1 MTFVLKTNRSPRI
14 AENEKSYLN
23 SSTTTMFIFRA
34 SFWSVALPAV
44 IRVAA
49 EMPLPIELPAENVTS
64 PLESLE
70 VPQLGVAGGQSLLG
84 LFERQSRRSP
94 CSDKRWHGN

>member
-14 AENEKSYLN
+14 AENDKSYLN
-23 SSTTTMFIFRA
+23 PSMTTMFAFRA
-34 SFWSVALPAV
+34 SFWSLELPAV
-44 IRVAA
+44 IKVAA
-49 EMPLPIELPAENVTS
+49 ETPRPIELPAEDVTS

-84 LFERQSRRSP
+84 LFE
-94 CSDKRWHGN
+94 

>member
-1 MTFVLKTNRSPRI
+1 MVV
-14 AENEKSYLN
+14 
-23 SSTTTMFIFRA
+23 FRA
-34 SFWSVALPAV
+34 SFWPVALLAV
-44 IRVAA
+44 IKVAA
-49 EMPLPIELPAENVTS
+49 EIPRPIELPAEDVTS

-94 CSDKRWHGN
+94 NSDKHCHGN